1 MDNKTNKN
9 QNDKNKICRNNSKIL
24 LLVLIFIFIIFKN
37 QLFNIKI
44 KRFYSINNENKKRP
58 KGPNNL
64 INIFTEWGSSLKKD
78 NILQEY
84 PRPQFERNSYL
95 NLNGEWD
102 YCLNNGKEKPKY
114 DGKIIVPFP
123 IESPLSGVKN
133 KMLQPGMTLW
143 YRRIVDLTKIKNNGR
158 FLLHFGAVDQFTE
171 VFINNKKVGEHD
183 GGYTSFYFDITNYI
197 DKNLTKTEIIVKVV
211 DNYSKDGAA
220 FGKQGKPRIS
230 VFYVQTGGIWQTVW
244 IESVPETYIK
254 DVKITPKYDEP
265 SVTFLMIIE
274 GKDLKNI
281 KGNVKIL
288 DKEQN
293 IIKTSQIIPNVETE
307 IKMPDKFRS
316 WSPEDPYLYKVEYT
330 YGNDVVKSYFGMR
343 KFSIGLDKKNIKRL
357 FLNNK
362 PYFQKGVLDQGYWSD
377 GYITA
382 PSDEAIIYDIKT
394 MKDLG
399 FNMLR
404 KHIKIEPKRW
414 YYHCD
419 TIGMLVWQDQPSGG
433 TFPFKRINYTL
444 FIKDNN
450 YKKFSRENKKGRINY
465 VRDLERTIDQLYNTP
480 SISTWVPF
488 NEGWGQFDSV
498 IIANKIKSLDK
509 TRFVDHTSGWIDQ
522 NGTDFKSI
530 HIYKEPI
537 KIEPDKLDRPIVLS
551 EFGGFGLIIKDHVGC
566 QRQFSYAMFDTEK
579 KLTKGIKNLFKYEI
593 YPNIEKGLCAS
604 VYTQLSDIEAEVN
617 GLLTYDRKIVK
628 VDRNI
633 IKEINDLLN
642 LE

>member
-1 MDNKTNKN
+1 MG
-9 QNDKNKICRNNSKIL
+9 KNKIGKSTKIIL
-24 LLVLIFIFIIFKN
+24 ILLIFIFILLKSKIIN
-37 QLFNIKI
+37 TKI
-44 KRFYSINNENKKRP
+44 KRLYSIKKKRP
-58 KGPNNL
+58 YQSSNQL
-64 INIFTEWGSSLKKD
+64 INIFTKWGSSLEKD

-102 YCLNNGKEKPKY
+102 YSLNNNKEEPKY
-114 DGKIIVPFP
+114 TSKIIVPFP

-133 KMLQPGMTLW
+133 KILHPGMTLW
-143 YRRIVDLTKIKNNGR
+143 YRRIIDLTKIENNGR

-171 VFINNKKVGEHD
+171 VFINNIKVGEHD
-183 GGYTSFYFDITNYI
+183 GGYTSFYFDITKYI
-197 DKNLTKTEIIVKVV
+197 NKDLNKTEIVVKVT

-220 FGKQGKPRIS
+220 FGKQGRPRNQI
-230 VFYVQTGGIWQTVW
+230 FYTQTGGIWQTVW
-244 IESVPETYIK
+244 IESVPITYIK

-265 SVTFLMIIE
+265 SVTFLMTIE
-274 GKDLKNI
+274 GKNLENR
-281 KGNVKIL
+281 KGNIKIL

-293 IIKTSQIIPNVETE
+293 IIQNSNIIPNIETE
-307 IKMPDKFRS
+307 IKMPDNFRS

-330 YGNDVVKSYFGMR
+330 YGEDVVKSYFGMR
-343 KFSIGLDKKNIKRL
+343 KFSIGVDKKNIKRL

-382 PSDEAIIYDIKT
+382 PSDEAIIYDIQT

-404 KHIKIEPKRW
+404 KHLKIEPKRW

-419 TIGMLVWQDQPSGG
+419 NIGMLVWQDQPSGG
-433 TFPFKRINYTL
+433 NYPIKFLSSSKFINDY
-444 FIKDNN
+444 N
-450 YKKFSRENKKGRINY
+450 YQEFNRGNVKGRLNY

-498 IIANKIKSLDK
+498 KIAKKIKSLDK
-509 TRFVDHTSGWIDQ
+509 TRFVDHASGWVDQ
-522 NGTDFKSI
+522 NGIDFKSI
-530 HIYKEPI
+530 HIYNRPI
-537 KIEPDKLDRPIVLS
+537 KFIPDKLNRPIVLS
-551 EFGGFGLIIKDHVGC
+551 EFGGFGRIIKNHIGC
-566 QRQFSYAMFDTEK
+566 QRQFSYLMFETEK
-579 KLTKGIKNLFKYEI
+579 ELTKGIKNVLKYEI

-604 VYTQLSDIEAEVN
+604 VYTQLSDIEGEVN
-617 GLLTYDRKIVK
+617 GFLTYDRKILK
-628 VDRNI
+628 VNRNI
-633 IKEINDLLN
+633 IKEANNLLK
-642 LE
+642 LD

>member
-1 MDNKTNKN
+1 MGKI
-9 QNDKNKICRNNSKIL
+9 KNKVIL
-24 LLVLIFIFIIFKN
+24 IILIIILILFKSRLL
-37 QLFNIKI
+37 NIKI
-44 KRFYSINNENKKRP
+44 KRFYSINNKKKEAHK
-58 KGPNNL
+58 KGKNL
-64 INIFTEWGSSLKKD
+64 INIFTQWGSSLKKD

-95 NLNGEWD
+95 NLNGEW
-102 YCLNNGKEKPKY
+102 YYSLNNGKEKPKY
-114 DGKIIVPFP
+114 KRKIIVPFP

-133 KMLQPGMTLW
+133 KILQPGMILW
-143 YRRIVDLTKIKNNGR
+143 YRRIIDLTKIKNNGR

-197 DKNLTKTEIIVKVV
+197 NKDLAKTEIVVKVI

-220 FGKQGKPRIS
+220 FGKQGRPRTSI
-230 VFYVQTGGIWQTVW
+230 FYAQTGGIWQTVW
-244 IESVPETYIK
+244 IESVPMTYIK
-254 DVKITPKYDEP
+254 DVKITPRYDEP
-265 SVTFLMIIE
+265 SVTFLMTIE
-274 GKDLKNI
+274 GKNLYNI
-281 KGNVKIL
+281 KGKVKIL

-293 IIKTSQIIPNVETE
+293 IIKTLRIIPNVETE
-307 IKMPDKFRS
+307 IKMPDNFRS

-330 YGNDVVKSYFGMR
+330 YGKDVVKSYFGMR

-362 PYFQKGVLDQGYWSD
+362 PYFHNGVLDQGYWSD

-382 PSDEAIIYDIKT
+382 PSDEAIIYDIQT

-419 TIGMLVWQDQPSGG
+419 IIGMLVWQDQPSGG
-433 TFPFKRINYTL
+433 TFPFKRVNKTQ

-450 YKKFSRENKKGRINY
+450 YKEFSRENKKGRKNF
-465 VRDLERTIDQLYNTP
+465 VRDLERTIDLLYNVP

-498 IIANKIKSLDK
+498 KIAKKIKSLDK
-509 TRFVDHTSGWIDQ
+509 TRFVDHVSGYIDQ
-522 NGTDFKSI
+522 NGIDFKSI
-530 HIYKEPI
+530 HIYKKPI
-537 KIEPDKLDRPIVLS
+537 KLEPDKLNRPIILS
-551 EFGGFGLIIKDHVGC
+551 EFGGFGRIIKNHVGC
-566 QRQFSYAMFDTEK
+566 QRQSSYIMFDTEK
-579 KLTKGIKNLFKYEI
+579 KLTKGIKNLLKYEI
-593 YPNIEKGLCAS
+593 YPNIKKGLCAS
-604 VYTQLSDIEAEVN
+604 VYTQLSDIEEEVN
-617 GLLTYDRKIVK
+617 GFLTYDRKIMK

-633 IKEINDLLN
+633 IKEVNDLLK

>member
-1 MDNKTNKN
+1 MGKKEINNNKIGKI
-9 QNDKNKICRNNSKIL
+9 KNKVIL
-24 LLVLIFIFIIFKN
+24 LIILIIIFIKFKSR
-37 QLFNIKI
+37 LINIKI
-44 KRFYSINNENKKRP
+44 KRFYSINNKKKEAHK
-58 KGPNNL
+58 KGKNL
-64 INIFTEWGSSLKKD
+64 INIFTQWGSSLKKD

-95 NLNGEWD
+95 NLNGEW
-102 YCLNNGKEKPKY
+102 YYSLNNGKEKPKY
-114 DGKIIVPFP
+114 KRKIIVPFP

-133 KMLQPGMTLW
+133 KILQPGMILW
-143 YRRIVDLTKIKNNGR
+143 YRRIIDLTKIKNNGR

-197 DKNLTKTEIIVKVV
+197 NKDLDKTEIVVKVK

-220 FGKQGKPRIS
+220 FGKQGRPRNQI
-230 VFYVQTGGIWQTVW
+230 FYTQTGGIWQTVW
-244 IESVPETYIK
+244 IESVPKTYIK

-265 SVTFLMIIE
+265 SVTFLMTIE
-274 GKDLKNI
+274 GKNLENREGKI
-281 KGNVKIL
+281 KIL

-293 IIKTSQIIPNVETE
+293 IIQTSNIIPNIETE
-307 IKMPDKFRS
+307 IKMPDNFRS

-330 YGNDVVKSYFGMR
+330 YGKDIVKSYFGMR

-377 GYITA
+377 GYVTA
-382 PSDEAIIYDIKT
+382 PSDEAIIYDIQT

-404 KHIKIEPKRW
+404 KHLKIEPKRW

-419 TIGMLVWQDQPSGG
+419 NIGMLVWQDQPSGG
-433 TFPFKRINYTL
+433 NFPIKFLSSRKFIN
-444 FIKDNN
+444 DNN
-450 YKKFSRENKKGRINY
+450 YQEFNRGNVKGRINY

-498 IIANKIKSLDK
+498 KISKRIKSLDK
-509 TRFVDHTSGWIDQ
+509 TRFVDHASGWIDQ
-522 NGTDFKSI
+522 NGIDFKSI
-530 HIYKEPI
+530 HIYYRPI
-537 KIEPDKLDRPIVLS
+537 KFIPDKLNRPIVLS
-551 EFGGFGLIIKDHVGC
+551 EFGGFGRIIKNHIGC
-566 QRQFSYAMFDTEK
+566 QRQFSYLMFETEK
-579 KLTKGIKNLFKYEI
+579 ELTKGIKNVFKYEI
-593 YPNIEKGLCAS
+593 YPNIKEGLCAS
-604 VYTQLSDIEAEVN
+604 VYTQLSDIEEEVN
-617 GLLTYDRKIVK
+617 GLLTYDRKVLK
-628 VDRNI
+628 VDKNL
-633 IKEINDLLN
+633 IKRANDLLTY
-642 LE
+642 